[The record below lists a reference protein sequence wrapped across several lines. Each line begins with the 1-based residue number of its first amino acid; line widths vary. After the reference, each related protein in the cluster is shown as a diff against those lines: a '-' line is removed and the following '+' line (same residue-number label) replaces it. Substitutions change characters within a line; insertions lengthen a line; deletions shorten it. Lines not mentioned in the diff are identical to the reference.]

1 MKLTLEGK
9 RALLCGS
16 SDGIGKA
23 CAILMAERGASIILA
38 ARNKEKLE
46 STLVDLNGEGHSYIC
61 ADFDNPD
68 NLKQK
73 VSAQISE
80 TGPVHILMN
89 NTGGPQGGP
98 LIDAKAEEF
107 EIAFRR
113 HVISN
118 QYLAQAVVPGMKE
131 LGYGRIINIVSTS
144 VRQVIPGLG
153 VSNTIRGAVAQW
165 AKTLALEL
173 GPIGITVNNI
183 LPGYTNTDRLKD
195 LLEKWAENA
204 GISYEEM
211 VEATSKKTSLRRI
224 GDPEDIASAVA
235 FLASDAA
242 GYISGTDFPV
252 DGGRFGV

>member
-73 VSAQISE
+73 VIAQISE